1 MYICCGKYSL
11 LLVFVFAPRGFS
23 PVLGYSILLKSQHF
37 EIQIRP
43 GNRQTKNH
51 LLNELPLNI
60 YLFIYLHGS
69 DNLEKVMNFT
79 SRLEKS
85 LNSVQVLEQYLTSL
99 LGLEKSLKFTTLST
113 PGFFFCKIRLF
124 YRRKFWRIPGVRT
137 CETHG
142 QRKSIFVHEQYF
154 ISVLYFEFYLYLKCN
169 CKSYPVIL
177 LGLVADSSI
186 KY

>member
-1 MYICCGKYSL
+1 MYICCGKYSS

-23 PVLGYSILLKSQHF
+23 PVLEYSILLKSQHF

-69 DNLEKVMNFT
+69 DNFEKVMNFT

-85 LNSVQVLEQYLTSL
+85 LNSV
-99 LGLEKSLKFTTLST
+99 
-113 PGFFFCKIRLF
+113 
-124 YRRKFWRIPGVRT
+124 
-137 CETHG
+137 
-142 QRKSIFVHEQYF
+142 
-154 ISVLYFEFYLYLKCN
+154 
-169 CKSYPVIL
+169 
-177 LGLVADSSI
+177 
-186 KY
+186 

>member
-60 YLFIYLHGS
+60 YLFIY
-69 DNLEKVMNFT
+69 M
-79 SRLEKS
+79 
-85 LNSVQVLEQYLTSL
+85 VQTI
-99 LGLEKSLKFTTLST
+99 LKRS
-113 PGFFFCKIRLF
+113 
-124 YRRKFWRIPGVRT
+124 
-137 CETHG
+137 
-142 QRKSIFVHEQYF
+142 
-154 ISVLYFEFYLYLKCN
+154 
-169 CKSYPVIL
+169 
-177 LGLVADSSI
+177 
-186 KY
+186 